1 MPDTLWASSLWTTGR
16 MPRHRARCTRRAG
29 PRTFLPRGSVVRN
42 RHRRRAPK
50 PQQMMPHFR
59 KCGIIRSPSP
69 PRPGCLR
76 VQWWNGH
83 LATCRGIRYSCTA
96 RSPTHPTRPETRER
110 AAPARIAELN
120 NCAILSILTRQFPA
134 PLSWRPALGLRAGA
148 TDQRQALQ
156 VVQLAQSAG
165 CTGGGRVSQDSQKRC
180 HTS

>member
-1 MPDTLWASSLWTTGR
+1 MDHGQDAAPPCSMHSESGAPAVPSARFRGPQPPPPPSAEAPANDATLSEVWHHSLAVTPPSR
-16 MPRHRARCTRRAG
+16 VPPR
-29 PRTFLPRGSVVRN
+29 SVVE
-42 RHRRRAPK
+42 RASCP
-50 PQQMMPHFR
+50 
-59 KCGIIRSPSP
+59 
-69 PRPGCLR
+69 
-76 VQWWNGH
+76 
-83 LATCRGIRYSCTA
+83 CRGIRCSCTA